1 MPWFIINTCEQG
13 ISIKKNKLRR
23 HFHMLKTYRIFEMLM
38 GEGCLSDGSQEV
50 ANAMAITQF
59 RIVQTCSFWNPL
71 FKVNG
76 QDQE

>member
-1 MPWFIINTCEQG
+1 M
-13 ISIKKNKLRR
+13 LR
-23 HFHMLKTYRIFEMLM
+23 TYRIFEMVM

-50 ANAMAITQF
+50 ANPMAIAQF

-76 QDQE
+76 